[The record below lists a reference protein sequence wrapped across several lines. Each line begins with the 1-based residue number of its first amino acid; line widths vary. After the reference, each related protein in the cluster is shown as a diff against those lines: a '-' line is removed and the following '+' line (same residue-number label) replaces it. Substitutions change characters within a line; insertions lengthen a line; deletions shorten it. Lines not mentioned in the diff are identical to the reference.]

1 MANISTEVG
10 AKGEDFLAERGGEM
24 RERRAS
30 LFREER
36 QLRAR
41 A

>member
-30 LFREER
+30 LSER
-36 QLRAR
+36 RDN
-41 A
+41 